1 MAKSKKSPIVT
12 PKQKKNEVS
21 DATTPSSLRSKK
33 APIAKVGAKNSS
45 AKKNAP
51 KGPKHGKVKKTN
63 SVKKTKKPE
72 VAKPEPAVT
81 SARSPK
87 KRKAKEDVLPARPVS
102 SVSEKKRSKKY
113 VSRKSKDD
121 VESEDDGLV
130 FFAPVLDPKTKKAEL
145 KPLQPVEPD
154 PNLVGKFATAMA
166 SESENSED
174 EEGNAKEGPQADALG
189 NAGEGPQA
197 DALGNAGE
205 GPQLDASG
213 NAGGGPQADAL
224 GNVGEGPQL
233 DALGNA
239 EKDEGAPRKSQL
251 PIHVDLTRRDAKEQ
265 MLRAIQRTYLAIKER
280 MGCSA
285 VLVGMSNQPTKH
297 ILENAQRVL
306 DCLRT
311 EFPGGWDNIRNI
323 QVRREGVKLSGPVY
337 YSLAS
342 GNKVHVVDFRER
354 EKPLVV
360 GEVSTVTN
368 GLVAIKPEG
377 EVFVVKEPKKE
388 KKEDDDEEDSD

>member
-1 MAKSKKSPIVT
+1 MSPAVVK
-12 PKQKKNEVS
+12 PKFYKLS
-21 DATTPSSLRSKK
+21 
-33 APIAKVGAKNSS
+33 I
-45 AKKNAP
+45 
-51 KGPKHGKVKKTN
+51 
-63 SVKKTKKPE
+63 KTKWLLKHVQNSGVFDNPVSV
-72 VAKPEPAVT
+72 VASGAESREAPVNRLAPAVSVYLLMT
-81 SARSPK
+81 RFEPVMFSLAAAVSPALISKGLSRVRRQSTVWHQRLTISPK
-87 KRKAKEDVLPARPVS
+87 ITDKDLRHCAILQSVPLPVS
-102 SVSEKKRSKKY
+102 TR
-113 VSRKSKDD
+113 
-121 VESEDDGLV
+121 
-130 FFAPVLDPKTKKAEL
+130 
-145 KPLQPVEPD
+145 
-154 PNLVGKFATAMA
+154 
-166 SESENSED
+166 
-174 EEGNAKEGPQADALG
+174 
-189 NAGEGPQA
+189 
-197 DALGNAGE
+197 
-205 GPQLDASG
+205 
-213 NAGGGPQADAL
+213 
-224 GNVGEGPQL
+224 
-233 DALGNA
+233 
-239 EKDEGAPRKSQL
+239 L

-388 KKEDDDEEDSD
+388 KEEDDDEEDSD